1 MTTELLVAKSHRA
14 SVITIIS
21 YLALIICLGIS
32 TWLNKLPE
40 QTSVIL
46 VLVIKFGPLLIVL
59 PGMLKKSLRAYVW
72 LCFIVLFYFTR
83 AVVDSFLTEGAS
95 LDLLITVLTVVLFTA
110 AMMFVKWEKAQ
121 GKSLYRQ

>member
-32 TWLNKLPE
+32 TWLNTLPE